1 MIAVQ
6 QQSNNSWRFKMD
18 CISSRMNKID
28 ASGIRKVFNLAKD
41 MKNPVN
47 LSIGQPDFDIP
58 DHLKDEAIEAIKK
71 GHNTYTLTQGIPE
84 LRTEV
89 RNHLEK
95 RRINP
100 EEILITSGVSG
111 GILLSL
117 FAIIN
122 PGDEI
127 IIPDPYF
134 VMYKHLVN
142 LLDGK
147 PVFIDTYPDF
157 RFTAER
163 IAPKITSK
171 TKAILLNSPANPTG
185 VALDNDDLQKLANLA
200 EKHSLLVISDEIY
213 SPFSYDSHHKSIAEF
228 YDKTLVLDGFSKSHA
243 MTGWRLGYAA
253 GPAELI
259 DQMTKVQQYTFVC
272 APSIAQKAGVE
283 ALKSHVMQDYIDAYK
298 EKREIIVQG
307 LLEKFE
313 FTVPNGAF
321 YVFPKA
327 PGGDGEAFVMEAIRN
342 NLLVIPGNV
351 FSEKNTHF
359 RISFAA
365 KNETLQKGI
374 EILNRIADKF

>member
-1 MIAVQ
+1 
-6 QQSNNSWRFKMD
+6 MD
-18 CISSRMNKID
+18 CISNRMNKID
-28 ASGIRKVFNLAKD
+28 ASGIRKVFDLAKD

-58 DHLKDEAIEAIKK
+58 DHLKDKAIEAIKK

-157 RFTAER
+157 RFTAKR

-185 VALDNDDLQKLANLA
+185 VALDNNDLQELANLA

-259 DQMTKVQQYTFVC
+259 NQMTKVQQYTFVC
-272 APSIAQKAGVE
+272 APSIAQKVGVE
-283 ALKSHVMQDYIDAYK
+283 ALKSHVMQGYIDAYR

-313 FTVPNGAF
+313 FTVPNGTF
-321 YVFPKA
+321 YIFPKA

-342 NLLVIPGNV
+342 NLLIIPGNV

-374 EILNRIADKF
+374 EILNRIADKI